1 MATPQAFVE
10 VCTAFD
16 AESVC
21 TATAWLPYQN
31 GVLPTLSIEAAESI
45 GMSIA
50 LLWAGAW
57 VIRVLKKLLTQL

>member
-1 MATPQAFVE
+1 MATPVSYVE

-16 AESVC
+16 AGGLC

-31 GVLPTLSIEAAESI
+31 GVLPTLSIEAAQSI